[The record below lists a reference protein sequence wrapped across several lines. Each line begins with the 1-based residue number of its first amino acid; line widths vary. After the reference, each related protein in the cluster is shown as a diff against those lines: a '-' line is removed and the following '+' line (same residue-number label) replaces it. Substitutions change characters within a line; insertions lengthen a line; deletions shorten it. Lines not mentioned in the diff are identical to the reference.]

1 MKEPTEFQSAMS
13 LLRQDMKD
21 MQEQCREDVVEHVDH
36 ILSRVRTRVWELSDG
51 EESAAAAVMVA
62 NAIDDVLSNKDR

>member
-1 MKEPTEFQSAMS
+1 MEEIQLTPEMKY
-13 LLRQDMKD
+13 LRDYL
-21 MQEQCREDVVEHVDH
+21 REDIVEHVDH

-62 NAIDDVLSNKDR
+62 NAIDDVLTNRDR

>member
-1 MKEPTEFQSAMS
+1 MPAQMTPIDQLREELKEQW
-13 LLRQDMKD
+13 
-21 MQEQCREDVVEHVDH
+21 REEIVEHVDH